1 MKQKSII
8 MLLAVLVLAV
18 IIFMAYT
25 QKPVMSKEITH
36 AQAIEIASQTKEAK
50 AIVERYPNTT
60 EIKAELWNPYE
71 ALIDVVY
78 VNETSPTQGLS
89 PEQANYKEWK
99 VTFNVPN
106 QATSAIVSI
115 HTNGT
120 VKSVASTSSVKCL
133 VQKTC

>member
-1 MKQKSII
+1 MKQKSTII
-8 MLLAVLVLAV
+8 ILVGLVLAV
-18 IIFMAYT
+18 IFFMAYN
-25 QKPVMSKEITH
+25 QKPTISKEITQE
-36 AQAIEIASQTKEAK
+36 QAMNIASQTEEGK
-50 AIVERYPNTT
+50 AILERYPNTT